1 MKNRRAFAM
10 MGLAIV
16 LGLAAVVLASRW
28 LLRQTPGAARI
39 VVAASDVNLGQRLS
53 ADMGRLA
60 DWPAASLPAG
70 VLRDPQHLSGRV
82 LRASVQRGEPLTEAK
97 LAPAGTLGG
106 LSALIAEG
114 RRAITVRVND
124 VVGVAGF
131 ALPGN
136 FVDILVNT
144 QVEGEGAG
152 KDNAISK
159 IVLERIL
166 VLAVAQEVS
175 RDDTKPRV
183 VNAVTLEVTPE
194 QAERL
199 DLARS
204 VGTLSLVLRNQV
216 DPRPG
221 VTAGATKHLLL
232 SRAGVAD
239 KANTAVAAVVAN
251 ANANANASAVDAVD
265 ATRGCD
271 DARPIACDGL
281 TPVSRRA
288 HQREAG
294 VLAVAPGAARHA
306 VHCIATIN
314 GLQAS
319 RECL

>member
-16 LGLAAVVLASRW
+16 FGLAAVVLASRW
-28 LLRQTPGAARI
+28 LLQQTPGAERI
-39 VVAASDVNLGQRLS
+39 VVAAADVNLGQRLS
-53 ADMGRLA
+53 ADMGKLA
-60 DWPAASLPAG
+60 DWPSGSVPAG
-70 VLRDPQHLSGRV
+70 VLRDPRQLSGRV
-82 LRASVQRGEPLTEAK
+82 LRSSVQRGEPLSEAK
-97 LAPAGTLGG
+97 LAPVGTLGG
-106 LSALIAEG
+106 LSALISEG

-144 QVEGEGAG
+144 QAEGEGQG

-221 VTAGATKHLLL
+221 ITAGATKHLLL
-232 SRAGVAD
+232 ARAEAVPAAPAAD
-239 KANTAVAAVVAN
+239 SAPAVSADAVATAA
-251 ANANANASAVDAVD
+251 AKAATDAALRARRNAS
-265 ATRGCD
+265 RM
-271 DARPIACDGL
+271 
-281 TPVSRRA
+281 
-288 HQREAG
+288 
-294 VLAVAPGAARHA
+294 PGAAAVGARA
-306 VHCIATIN
+306 VHCIAAIN